1 MNAFKIII
9 KKEYIINLVT
19 ILTNINIITEYFDL
33 IPKINLFK
41 QLFLLD
47 LSIIIFNYFYCIFL
61 ESEFDSTF
69 LKLIQIKL
77 EKLLIIISLIVIVCV
92 LINFFL
98 GSIFYVNYFNYKK
111 YCPFSFSG
119 LDYGLHLKRRCE
131 LYNIDN
137 ESNYPFQYICS
148 DDESKLKI
156 FNKEFFE
163 KYSIGN
169 YSDMI
174 CSKVETL
181 INNNKVIDE
190 FVKEYYKEE
199 LYYCNLEK
207 QIKKFSMSINPKKCQ
222 TMGSSSDIFIL
233 YHIFLSLLFMIE
245 VSRYFKFIKANI
257 VAMPSYTHLKQE

>member
-69 LKLIQIKL
+69 LKILQIKL
-77 EKLLIIISLIVIVCV
+77 EKILIFIPSIVKACV
-92 LINFFL
+92 LINCIL
-98 GSIFYVNYFNYKK
+98 AIIFYTNYCYYKK
-111 YCPFSFSG
+111 YCPFTFSG
-119 LDYGLHLKRRCE
+119 LDYSLHLKRRCE

-148 DDESKLKI
+148 DDESKLNN
-156 FNKEFFE
+156 FNKEFFADY
-163 KYSIGN
+163 KMRN
-169 YSDMI
+169 YSDI
-174 CSKVETL
+174 KCSKVETL

>member
-1 MNAFKIII
+1 M
-9 KKEYIINLVT
+9 
-19 ILTNINIITEYFDL
+19 
-33 IPKINLFK
+33 
-41 QLFLLD
+41 
-47 LSIIIFNYFYCIFL
+47 
-61 ESEFDSTF
+61 
-69 LKLIQIKL
+69 KLIQIKL
-77 EKLLIIISLIVIVCV
+77 EKLLIIIPLIVIVCV

-148 DDESKLKI
+148 DDESKLNN
-156 FNKEFFE
+156 FNKEFFADY
-163 KYSIGN
+163 KMRN
-169 YSDMI
+169 YSDI
-174 CSKVETL
+174 KCSKVEKL

-207 QIKKFSMSINPKKCQ
+207 QIEKFSMSINPKKCE
-222 TMGSSSDIFIL
+222 TIAINSNIL
-233 YHIFLSLLFMIE
+233 LFNTFLSLLFDIE
-245 VSRYFKFIKANI
+245 FSKHSELVKANI
-257 VAMPSYTHLKQE
+257 IAKPSYTHLIQN